1 MSRPVALVTGAS
13 AGIGRAFA
21 AGLADRGYDLVVV
34 ARATARTCP
43 SSVRCPSRSLDLSRP
58 IRELSPPARM
68 QISHTAGIE
77 SECPSPVL

>member
-34 ARATARTCP
+34 ARTTARLEELAEVLSPQDRKSTRLNSSHVSESRMP
-43 SSVRCPSRSLDLSRP
+43 SS
-58 IRELSPPARM
+58 A
-68 QISHTAGIE
+68 
-77 SECPSPVL
+77 